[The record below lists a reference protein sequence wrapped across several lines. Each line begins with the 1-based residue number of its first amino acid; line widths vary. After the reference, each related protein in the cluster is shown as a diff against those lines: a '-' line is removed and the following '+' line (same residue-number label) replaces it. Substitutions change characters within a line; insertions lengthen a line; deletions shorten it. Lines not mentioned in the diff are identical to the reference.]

1 MKKIVVILVALV
13 LLPNAFALQ
22 QIAGQL
28 AISAP
33 ISGSGSAQYGLINDG
48 NETIFIK
55 LRAEGD
61 AAPYL
66 SFPTTVELVP
76 NKIVYTDI
84 TANMPANYNGQAS
97 LSGSLYAVQ
106 EGKPGQVQI
115 NVQMKKSVIV
125 SVEGSSTS
133 ASSPNNAP
141 TSGSSGSGSS
151 GTLRNT
157 NKQTQPDNKLPDPQ
171 NQTTGSTQQPADNT
185 NKIAENSLPVMPV
198 TGLAAS
204 SPIDTSTG
212 AAIAAI
218 IIIILV
224 AFAILKHFRK
234 I

>member
-1 MKKIVVILVALV
+1 MEKSVVILLV
-13 LLPNAFALQ
+13 LLLLPSAFALQ
-22 QIAGQL
+22 QIAGPL
-28 AISAP
+28 SFSVP
-33 ISGSGSAQYGLINDG
+33 VGSTGSAQYGLVNDG
-48 NETIFIK
+48 NETIFVK

-61 AAPYL
+61 AAQYL

-84 TANMPANYNGQAS
+84 VANIPANYKGSSN

-115 NVQMKKSVIV
+115 NVQMKKSVTI
-125 SVEGSSTS
+125 SVQGLTSQPSAGPSSGP
-133 ASSPNNAP
+133 SS
-141 TSGSSGSGSS
+141 GGSGSTS
-151 GTLRNT
+151 GTNT
-157 NKQTQPDNKLPDPQ
+157 ITNNNSQPTQNE
-171 NQTTGSTQQPADNT
+171 QQPVQPS
-185 NKIAENSLPVMPV
+185 ENPTTDGQPAPEPLQTGLPV

-204 SPIDTSTG
+204 LPVDLTTG

-224 AFAILKHFRK
+224 AFAILKKLGK